1 MFKSMSSNPI
11 KKIRALKSFPWET
24 ADPFL
29 FCVHHL
35 DNYPQGNEKMG
46 PVASLAG
53 RAIGQDFQGKDGWN
67 MYHGDVIP
75 GFPQHPHRGFETVT
89 IVRQGLVD
97 HADSLGA
104 SARFGRGDV
113 QWITAGKGLSHSE
126 MMPLVNRDK
135 PNPLDLFQIWLN
147 LPKSGKMVE
156 PHFSML
162 WADAIPHFSLTD
174 SAGRKIEVTLVAGS
188 LENLKAP
195 SPPPKSWAARSENDL
210 AIWIIK
216 LAPHA
221 QWFLPKAQAGLN
233 RTLYFYH
240 GSSLHVEDQLVQTQ
254 HAVELQS
261 DLDVSLVNGADETEI
276 LLLQGRPIGEPVAQY
291 GPFVMNTQAEIQDA
305 FNEYRKTQFG
315 GWPWKSD
322 APVHP
327 RDEVR
332 FAKYPDGRIERKED

>member
-1 MFKSMSSNPI
+1 MSSNPV

-35 DNYPQGNEKMG
+35 DNYPAGNEKMG

-162 WADAIPHFSLTD
+162 WADAIPHFSTTD

-195 SPPPKSWAARSENDL
+195 SPPPKSWAARPENDL

-221 QWFLPKAQAGLN
+221 QWSLPKAQGGLN
-233 RTLYFYH
+233 RTLYFYQ
-240 GSSLHVEDQLVQTQ
+240 GSSLHVEDQLVKAQ

-261 DLDVSLVNGADETEI
+261 ELEVSLVNGADETEI

-305 FNEYRKTQFG
+305 FNEYRKTLFG

-332 FAKYPDGRIERKED
+332 FAKYPDGRVERKEN